1 MFFVY
6 GAANSKA
13 CEKAELLLY
22 ATRKEYRFYVY
33 GRDYT
38 LKQLQRL
45 VPGANS
51 VPQIFYGTK
60 YLGGIRE
67 LYEFIYTGEDSSQQ
81 SIGEYRPTENFID
94 SFIQNKSNKDTD
106 TKKE

>member
-6 GAANSKA
+6 GAQNSRA

-22 ATRKEYRFYVY
+22 ATQKEYRFYVF

-38 LKQLQRL
+38 LNQLQRL

-51 VPQIFYGTK
+51 VPQIFHGTK

-67 LYEFIYTGEDSSQQ
+67 LYEFVYTSENSNSQFVGESG
-81 SIGEYRPTENFID
+81 SIENFLD
-94 SFIQNKSNKDTD
+94 NFVQDKANKNTD